1 MPQAKSDQLDTQSRP
16 SLNSTDLI
24 TGALVQMGFG
34 YMGGEPVVGIFKG
47 DEPDP
52 VLVLSKE
59 VLAIAVEQGWADHG
73 NDCPHCHPD

>member
-1 MPQAKSDQLDTQSRP
+1 
-16 SLNSTDLI
+16 
-24 TGALVQMGFG
+24 MGFG